1 MEISFIHTQMWFI
14 YMWIKLVSKLEA
26 LNLRTHFE
34 TEAKGNSEIAYYFSQ
49 AENIKSKNL

>member
-1 MEISFIHTQMWFI
+1 
-14 YMWIKLVSKLEA
+14 MWIKLVSKLEA
-26 LNLRTHFE
+26 SNLRTHFE